1 MIKII
6 ERKNGSMIFVGFY
19 QKDLDAEAIAAFAES
34 VQKLCV
40 DSHNDRAIVVPDGTE
55 VKSIL
60 QGKE

>member
-6 ERKNGSMIFVGFY
+6 ERKNGSCIFIGFY
-19 QKDLDAEAIAAFAES
+19 SKDLDKDEVAVFAES
-34 VQKLCV
+34 IQKLCV
-40 DSHNDRAIVVPDGTE
+40 DSHNDRAIAVPDGTD

>member
-6 ERKNGSMIFVGFY
+6 ERKNGSCIFIGFY
-19 QKDLDAEAIAAFAES
+19 SKDLNKDEISQFAEMI
-34 VQKLCV
+34 KNLCV
-40 DSHNDRAIVVPDGTE
+40 DSHNDRAIAVPDGTD

>member
-6 ERKNGSMIFVGFY
+6 ERKNGSVIFVGFY
-19 QKDLDAEAIAAFAES
+19 SKELGKDDVAAFAES

-55 VKSIL
+55 IKSIL